1 MIRNGQNEKSI
12 SVIIPTYNSE
22 NTIKKA
28 INSIFIQSIKN
39 FIEIIVIDDNSS
51 DNTIKVIEEM
61 KLKKNFGLKL
71 ISNENNMGAGYCRE
85 IGIKIS
91 TGFYI
96 TFLDSD
102 DVWLS
107 NKLHDQI
114 KYMEKNQNAKFVI
127 SDYIKEIKFKNRYY
141 YFYINT
147 PKLVTNQN
155 NHYINNIPNSSVIL
169 LSEIAKKVE
178 YPKIRIRN
186 DFIYWNKILSSDNKI
201 KAYNS
206 CPGRAYYIYG
216 SQPGISDSRSKVL
229 VNQWITYRK
238 YFKYTLIKSFYGV
251 LINIFFYFKRK
262 LLINIF
268 ILYKIFINTN
278 RTKSL

>member
-1 MIRNGQNEKSI
+1 MIRNKQNKKSI

-22 NTIKKA
+22 NTIKRA
-28 INSIFIQSIKN
+28 INSIFIQSIRN
-39 FIEIIVIDDNSS
+39 YIEIIIIDDNSS
-51 DNTIKVIEEM
+51 DNTIKVVEEI

-71 ISNENNMGAGYCRE
+71 ISNKNNMGAGYCRE

-102 DVWLS
+102 DIWLS
-107 NKLHDQI
+107 NKLYDQI
-114 KYMEKNQNAKFVI
+114 KYMEKNQDAKFVI
-127 SDYIKEIKFKNRYY
+127 GDYIREIKFKNRYY

-147 PKLVTNQN
+147 PKLVTIN
-155 NHYINNIPNSSVIL
+155 NNYYINNIPNSSVIL
-169 LSEIAKKVE
+169 LSEIAKKVK
-178 YPKIRIRN
+178 YPNIRVRN
-186 DFIYWNKILSSDNKI
+186 DFIYWNKILSSDKKI

-216 SQPGISDSRSKVL
+216 SQPGISDKRSKVL

-238 YFKYTLIKSFYGV
+238 YFKYTFIKSFYGV
-251 LINIFFYFKRK
+251 LINILFHYKRK

-268 ILYKIFINTN
+268 ILNKILNTF

>member
-1 MIRNGQNEKSI
+1 MIRNKQNKKSI

-28 INSIFIQSIKN
+28 INSIFIQSIQN

-51 DNTIKVIEEM
+51 DNTIKVIEEI
-61 KLKKNFGLKL
+61 KFKKNFGLKL
-71 ISNENNMGAGYCRE
+71 ISNEKNMGAGYCRE
-85 IGIKIS
+85 IGIKNS

-102 DVWLS
+102 DEWLS
-107 NKLHDQI
+107 NKLYDQI

-147 PKLVTNQN
+147 PKLVTIKN
-155 NHYINNIPNSSVIL
+155 NHYINRIPNSSVIL
-169 LSEIAKKVE
+169 LSEIAKRVK
-178 YPKIRIRN
+178 YPEIRVRN
-186 DFIYWNKILSSDNKI
+186 DFIYWNKILSLNNKI
-201 KAYNS
+201 KAYNTR
-206 CPGRAYYIYG
+206 PGKAYYIYG
-216 SQPGISDSRSKVL
+216 SQPGISDRRTKVL
-229 VNQWITYRK
+229 LNQWITYRK
-238 YFKYTLIKSFYGV
+238 YFKYTFIKSFYGV
-251 LINIFFYFKRK
+251 LINILFHYKRK

-268 ILYKIFINTN
+268 ILNKILNSF

>member
-1 MIRNGQNEKSI
+1 MIRKKQDKKSI

-61 KLKKNFGLKL
+61 KFKKNFGLKL
-71 ISNENNMGAGYCRE
+71 IANENNMGAGYCRE

-107 NKLHDQI
+107 NKLYDQI
-114 KYMEKNQNAKFVI
+114 QYMEKNQNAKFVI
-127 SDYIKEIKFKNRYY
+127 SDYIKEIKFKNKYY

-147 PKLVTNQN
+147 PKLVTIKN

-169 LSEIAKKVE
+169 LSEIAKKVK
-178 YPKIRIRN
+178 YPEIRVRN
-186 DFIYWNKILSSDNKI
+186 DFIYWNKIFSSDNKI
-201 KAYNS
+201 KAYNN
-206 CPGRAYYIYG
+206 CPGKAYYIYG
-216 SQPGISDSRSKVL
+216 SQPGISDRRSKVL

-251 LINIFFYFKRK
+251 LINILFHYKRK

-268 ILYKIFINTN
+268 ILNKILNNF
-278 RTKSL
+278 RTKFL

>member
-1 MIRNGQNEKSI
+1 MIRNKQNKKSI

-22 NTIKKA
+22 NTIKRA
-28 INSIFIQSIKN
+28 FDSIFIQSIRN

-51 DNTIKVIEEM
+51 DNTIKVVEGI

-71 ISNENNMGAGYCRE
+71 ISNKNNMGAGYCRE

-107 NKLHDQI
+107 NKLYDQI
-114 KYMEKNQNAKFVI
+114 KYMEENQNAKFVI
-127 SDYIKEIKFKNRYY
+127 GDYIREIKFKNRYY

-147 PKLVTNQN
+147 PKLVTINSN
-155 NHYINNIPNSSVIL
+155 YYINNIPNSSVIL
-169 LSEIAKKVE
+169 LSEIAKKIK
-178 YPKIRIRN
+178 YPNIRVRN
-186 DFIYWNKILSSDNKI
+186 DFIYWNKILSSDEKI
-201 KAYNS
+201 KAYNGN
-206 CPGRAYYIYG
+206 PGRAYYIYG
-216 SQPGISDSRSKVL
+216 SQPGISDKRSKVL

-238 YFKYTLIKSFYGV
+238 YFKYTFIKSFYGV
-251 LINIFFYFKRK
+251 LINIFFYYKRK
-262 LLINIF
+262 ILINIF
-268 ILYKIFINTN
+268 ILNKIFNIIK
-278 RTKSL
+278 TKSL